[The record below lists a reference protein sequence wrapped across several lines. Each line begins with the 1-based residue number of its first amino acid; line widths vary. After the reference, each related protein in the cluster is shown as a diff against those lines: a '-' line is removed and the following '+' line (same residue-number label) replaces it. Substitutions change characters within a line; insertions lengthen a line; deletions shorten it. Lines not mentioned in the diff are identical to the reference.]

1 MTRWLP
7 SFIALSLLT
16 LSVQTSLAQNI
27 NPKEFYDPNFPAIPS
42 FNDPS
47 NTNPKKI
54 FEQQGAVQAVPSSP
68 KEGPKAI
75 TQEEPAKII
84 PTGLKIDT
92 STNRALT
99 ASIEVAVN
107 CLDQQ
112 HSTEVLGTVKR
123 LASAKRARFSTVYCL
138 GATRESIPQDLKNDF
153 LQHGIM
159 IGPYN
164 KVPTD
169 LEVTQSPVWIF
180 STPAGKIVV
189 EGIMNIERFL
199 SVDGGFQGKTEQP
212 LQVGTKPESQGQP

>member
-1 MTRWLP
+1 MARFLP
-7 SFIALSLLT
+7 FMAALSLLT
-16 LSVQTSLAQNI
+16 LSVQTSIAQNI

-47 NTNPKKI
+47 NTNPKNI
-54 FEQQGAVQAVPSSP
+54 FEPQGATQPVPSSP
-68 KEGPKAI
+68 KEEPKVI
-75 TQEEPAKII
+75 TQEQSKII
-84 PTGLKIDT
+84 PTGLKIET
-92 STNRALT
+92 STNRTFT

-107 CLDQQ
+107 CLDQN

-123 LASAKRARFSTVYCL
+123 LASAKRARFATVYCL
-138 GATRESIPQDLKNDF
+138 GAARESISQELKNEF

-180 STPAGKIVV
+180 STPSGKVVV

-212 LQVGTKPESQGQP
+212 LQVGSTPESKEQP